1 MIEALETS
9 AMATYDGA
17 MGRTRGTGK
26 AAIAAEA
33 WAAVLDLAFGQRNRF
48 LAILQE
54 FGLTPGDL
62 RALFALDQETPRPM
76 RTLAAT
82 WACDASNVTW
92 IVDRLETRGLV
103 ERRTLASDRRVKT
116 VVLTPLG
123 ARTKAELLTRLHEPP
138 ADFAALDRDAL
149 EALRDALARL
159 PPSLRTSG
167 PHPPA
172 ATAAPHDP
180 VRRPT
185 TVPALPDRLPRPRRA
200 SHRPL
205 PREAP

>member
-1 MIEALETS
+1 MIEVLETS
-9 AMATYDGA
+9 ARATCDGT

-33 WAAVLDLAFGQRNRF
+33 WAAVLDLAFGQRKRF
-48 LAILQE
+48 LIILQE
-54 FGLTPGDL
+54 FGLIPGDL
-62 RALFALDQETPRPM
+62 RALFALDHDTPRPM

-82 WACDASNVTW
+82 WACDASNVAW
-92 IVDRLETRGLV
+92 MVDRLETRGLV
-103 ERRTLASDRRVKT
+103 ERRTLPSDRRVKT

-138 ADFAALDRDAL
+138 PDFAALDRDTL
-149 EALRDALARL
+149 EALRDALTKL
-159 PPSLRTSG
+159 PPSLRTAG

-172 ATAAPHDP
+172 TTAAPHDP
-180 VRRPT
+180 LHRPT
-185 TVPALPDRLPRPRRA
+185 TVPAGPDRLPCPRRV
-200 SHRPL
+200 SRPPL